1 MSTVSEFRAMS
12 DEELEALESL
22 EADLAALEA
31 ARAADSMRAFTLA
44 TMPGYVP
51 ARHHQ
56 YIVEAL

>member
-1 MSTVSEFRAMS
+1 MSTVS
-12 DEELEALESL
+12 ELEALESL